1 MARIT
6 LGLAAILLTV
16 IPLGAQ
22 TAALPTIDQILDKQI
37 EAVGGRA
44 ALEKL
49 QTITGKGTL
58 VVEQANL
65 TGTIQLFQKPDKSLQ
80 IVELTGVGTTREGFD
95 GTVGWV
101 DQPPQGVVEKTG
113 VELAEARRGAIMP
126 RELKMKQLYP
136 KMTVTGR
143 GDVGGA
149 PAYIVDATPVEG
161 PAVKLY
167 FDVATGL
174 LVRQIAMRSTGQG
187 PIEVDTVFS
196 DYRDVSGLKR
206 PFSMTQTTSQF
217 TARLTFTEI
226 KQNVPVDDAIFKKPG
241 GQ

>member
-1 MARIT
+1 MTRFTI
-6 LGLAAILLTV
+6 GLAAILLTV
-16 IPLGAQ
+16 TTLGAQ
-22 TAALPTIDQILDKQI
+22 TPLPTIDQILDKQI
-37 EAVGGRA
+37 EGVGGRA

-49 QTITGKGTL
+49 QTITAKGTIS
-58 VVEQANL
+58 VDQAGL

-95 GTVGWV
+95 GTVGWL
-101 DQPPQGVVEKTG
+101 DQAQQGIVEKTG
-113 VELAEARRGAIMP
+113 LELAEARRGAIMP

-143 GDVGGA
+143 GDAGGT
-149 PAYIVDATPVEG
+149 PAYIVEATPVEG

-167 FDVATGL
+167 FDVASGR
-174 LVRQIAMRSTGQG
+174 LVRQIATRSTPQG
-187 PIEVDTVFS
+187 PIEVDTAFS

-206 PFSMTQTTSQF
+206 PFAITQTTSQF

-226 KQNVPVDDAIFKKPG
+226 KQNVPVDDAMFKKPG

>member
-1 MARIT
+1 MTTT
-6 LGLAAILLTV
+6 LAVILLTMTTLV
-16 IPLGAQ
+16 AQ
-22 TAALPTIDQILDKQI
+22 TPALPTIDQILDKQI

-49 QTITGKGTL
+49 QTITGKGNISI
-58 VVEQANL
+58 EQFQL
-65 TGTIQLFQKPDKSLQ
+65 SGTIQLFQKPDKSLQ
-80 IVELTGVGTTREGFD
+80 ILDLTGVGTTREGFD

-101 DQPPQGVVEKTG
+101 DQPQQGIVEKTG
-113 VELAEARRGAIMP
+113 LELAEARRGAIMP

-136 KMTVTGR
+136 KMAVTGR
-143 GDVGGA
+143 GNVDGK

-161 PAVKLY
+161 PPVKLY
-167 FDVATGL
+167 FDAASGL
-174 LVRQIAMRSTGQG
+174 LVRQIATRSTPQG

-206 PFSMTQTTSQF
+206 PFAITQATSQF

-226 KQNVPVDDAIFKKPG
+226 QQNVLIDDAMFKKPG
-241 GQ
+241 LQ